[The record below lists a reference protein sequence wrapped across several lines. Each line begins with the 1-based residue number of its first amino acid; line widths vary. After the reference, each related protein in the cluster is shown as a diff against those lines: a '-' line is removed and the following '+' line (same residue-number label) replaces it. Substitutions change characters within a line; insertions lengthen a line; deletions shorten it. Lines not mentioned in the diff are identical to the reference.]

1 MANKW
6 PTFYHAI
13 ANKLTLPTWQ
23 DFLEIVVDSSSVSF
37 NHWNNGNNLYW

>member
-13 ANKLTLPTWQ
+13 ANELTLPTWQ

-37 NHWNNGNNLYW
+37 NHGNNGINLYW